1 MRGRWG
7 AVVVVGVALLALA
20 GAAGCDGRTAVA
32 PDPQGPL
39 PSGVAPEAVTRWA
52 QFPADRAPRPVV
64 LLDELPLSSGF
75 SDGSTQDAFR
85 YGRYLLTTQEPLPQA
100 PAKTVTVTL
109 PGQPAVQLP
118 AIGAQEAFVALRN
131 VKPRNVASDAA
142 EPTGVVR
149 IIAVTFGSAMFRT
162 DRGDASL
169 PAWVFTVEG
178 SSGPVLWPALAAD
191 GYVKAPTKIQAPPL
205 GPATARGSTVTIRLE
220 APEPAC
226 PGQPEHRYEPV
237 VVESPRVVAIGL
249 RAVVSGT
256 APGPAN
262 DSCGHVAML
271 RTAEYEMRLAA
282 PLGARLLVGADGIPI
297 QVNQV

>member
-1 MRGRWG
+1 MRRRWG
-7 AVVVVGVALLALA
+7 AVGVGVVLAALV
-20 GAAGCDGRTAVA
+20 GAAGCGGGTASTPDA
-32 PDPQGPL
+32 PGPL

-52 QFPADRAPRPVV
+52 QFPADRTPRPLV

-75 SDGSTQDAFR
+75 SDGATQDAFR
-85 YGRYLLTTQEPLPQA
+85 HGRYLLAIQEPLPQA
-100 PAKTVTVTL
+100 PAGTVAVTL
-109 PGQPAVQLP
+109 PGQPAAQLP
-118 AIGAQEAFVALRN
+118 SLGAQEAFAALSGATPGTVA
-131 VKPRNVASDAA
+131 PRS
-142 EPTGVVR
+142 TGVVR
-149 IIAVTFGSAMFRT
+149 ITAVTYGSAMFRT

-169 PAWVFTVEG
+169 PVWVFTVEG
-178 SSGPVLWPALAAD
+178 GGGPVLWPALAAD
-191 GYVKAPTKIQAPPL
+191 GYVLAPAKVQAPPL

-226 PGQPEHRYEPV
+226 PGRPEHRYEPV

-262 DSCGHVAML
+262 DSCGHLAIL

-282 PLGARLLVGADGIPI
+282 PLGARLLVGADGTPI
-297 QVNQV
+297 QVNQL

>member
-1 MRGRWG
+1 MRRGRG
-7 AVVVVGVALLALA
+7 AVVVAGVTLAALA
-20 GAAGCDGRTAVA
+20 GVAGCDGRTAVA
-32 PDPQGPL
+32 PDPPGPL

-75 SDGSTQDAFR
+75 SDGSAQDAVR
-85 YGRYLLTTQEPLPQA
+85 HGRYLLTTREPLPQA
-100 PAKTVTVTL
+100 PAAAVTVAL
-109 PGQPAVQLP
+109 PGQPAVRLP
-118 AIGAQEAFVALRN
+118 AAGAQEAFVALGN
-131 VKPRNVASDAA
+131 VEPSGSA

-149 IIAVTFGSAMFRT
+149 ITTVTLGSAMFRT

-178 SSGPVLWPALAAD
+178 GSGAVLWPALAAD
-191 GYVKAPTKIQAPPL
+191 GYVRAPTKVQAPPL
-205 GPATARGSTVTIRLE
+205 GPATARGSTVTIQLE

-226 PGQPEHRYEPV
+226 PGRPEHRYEPV

-271 RTAEYEMRLAA
+271 RTAEYEMHLAA
-282 PLGARLLVGADGIPI
+282 PLGARLLVGADGTPI
-297 QVNQV
+297 QVSQA